1 MNSSTGTE
9 RKLRE
14 NSDLDEL
21 KWGSLGDWAQLV
33 RLPNSFTL
41 ISDTTAASLIVGS
54 YLLPATAFALTL
66 LASFCAYWAG
76 MILNDVVDIEEDR
89 ISRPT
94 RPLPSGR
101 ISPVIAGHIAT
112 GMLLVGPVLILVVTT
127 FHTSQKLWM
136 GAAFA
141 SAAILSLTVRAYN
154 SKLKHTFFGPI
165 LMGLCR
171 TLNILMAGCTM
182 LSVGEIESPPIAL
195 VWYAGAIGLYIMG
208 VTVYAKR
215 EESDSSAS
223 LLSLGLF
230 FEVAGLV
237 ILAGFPLWSKTEHA
251 WNLDPRMT
259 YPLLMGLIGFT
270 VVQRGAWGINHPVPR
285 KVQLAVRH
293 AILTLILIDATVA
306 TMWAGVWFGGAVA
319 LMLMPALLS
328 ALRFRS
334 T

>member
-1 MNSSTGTE
+1 MDNSTNGE
-9 RKLRE
+9 RKLHE
-14 NSDLDEL
+14 DVDLDEL
-21 KWGSLGDWAQLV
+21 NWGTFGDWAQLV

-54 YLLPATAFALTL
+54 FLMPVTTFVLTL

-89 ISRPT
+89 LSRPS
-94 RPLPSGR
+94 RPLPAGR
-101 ISPVIAGHIAT
+101 VSPVLAGHVAN
-112 GMLLVGPVLILVVTT
+112 GMLLIGPLLILFATT

-141 SAAILSLTVRAYN
+141 SAILLSLTVRSYN
-154 SKLKHTFFGPI
+154 SPLKHTFVGPV

-171 TLNILMAGCTM
+171 SLNILMAGCCM
-182 LSVGEIESPPIAL
+182 LSVGESDMAPTAL
-195 VWYAGAIGLYIMG
+195 VWYAVAIGVYIMG

-215 EESDSSAS
+215 EESDSGAG
-223 LLSLGLF
+223 LLTFGVIL
-230 FEVAGLV
+230 EAAGLV
-237 ILAGFPLWSKTEHA
+237 LLAGFPVWSKTVHP
-251 WNLDPRMT
+251 WHLDPKLT
-259 YPLLMGLIGFT
+259 YPLLMGLIGLT
-270 VVQRGAWGINHPVPR
+270 VVQRGLLGINHPVPR

-293 AILTLILIDATVA
+293 AILTLILIDAAVA
-306 TMWAGVWFGGAVA
+306 AMWAGPWYGGAVA